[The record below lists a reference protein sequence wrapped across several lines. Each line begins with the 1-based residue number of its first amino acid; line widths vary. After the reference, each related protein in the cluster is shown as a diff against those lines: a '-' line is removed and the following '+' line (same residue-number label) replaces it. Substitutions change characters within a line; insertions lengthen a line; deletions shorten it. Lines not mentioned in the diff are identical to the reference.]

1 MTSYVG
7 GNEGYSVE
15 KVNKF
20 VGSVYNY
27 MGTGLLVSGATA
39 TIVASIPELF
49 YSLMMTPLRW
59 IIIFAPL
66 GLLFAM
72 SWASKNKNTQT
83 VRNMYWAFVVLL
95 GISLSSLF
103 VLYTTESIFEAL
115 FIAGAVYYITGFYG
129 TKTKRNLSGMGQFM
143 MFALIGVIIASIVNL
158 FMGNGM
164 LQMIISYAIILVFSG
179 LNAYDHQQLKT
190 MASYGYND
198 ENSAIQMAASLYL
211 NFINLFSVFLTL
223 MGNRE

>member
-7 GNEGYSVE
+7 GNESFSVE
-15 KVNKF
+15 RVNKF
-20 VGSVYNY
+20 VGRVYNY

-72 SWASKNKNTQT
+72 NWASNNKSTQT
-83 VRNMYWAFVVLL
+83 VKNMYWAFVVLL

-103 VLYTTESIFEAL
+103 VAYTTESIFEAL